1 MRVLALVVFLTGC
14 ASPFEGHFTGT
25 VVEVFE
31 CNVNGGSS
39 RDVALDWTI
48 SEDSGVLVIS
58 GEAGCQDLRAAAAGD
73 SASLR
78 PDGSCPTSVS
88 PDGIR
93 NTTTFERGLLT
104 VSKARDGFWVDM
116 WRRDQGSDVWGS
128 WDCTGQRFGKLTRV
142 D

>member
-1 MRVLALVVFLTGC
+1 MVTMLAGC
-14 ASPFEGHFTGT
+14 GPSPFEGHFTGT

-48 SEDSGVLVIS
+48 TEDLGTLTIS
-58 GEAGCQDLRAAAAGD
+58 GEVGCRPLRAGVVGD
-73 SASLR
+73 SASLQ
-78 PDGSCPTSVS
+78 PDGACPTSVS

-93 NTTTFERGLLT
+93 NTTTFERGVLT

-116 WRRDQGSDVWGS
+116 WRRDLGSDFFGP
-128 WDCTGQRFGKLTRV
+128 WDCTGQRFGKLMRV
-142 D
+142 E